1 MTIVDVCDDCAR
13 RSWLVARLA
22 GHLELRRAE
31 REVIREV
38 LALPDPRFI
47 AALGGREAG
56 SIAAEHAGRDPDE
69 LRATWAAAGTHAV
82 CRHRPGYPASLLLLP
97 DAPAVLHVHGAPERL
112 ASLLAAP
119 GVAIVGAR
127 KASPD
132 ARDCARLIG
141 RGLAAAGVTVVSGM
155 ALGIDSAA
163 HEGALEAA
171 ANTVA
176 VLACGPDVPYPR
188 SRRGLHERLGARA
201 AVISEL
207 PPGATPYRWGFPARN
222 RIIAALARM
231 VVVVEAA
238 ERSGSLITADIGITL
253 GRDIAAVPG
262 SPLSWRCAGTNQLLR
277 EGATFVRDAVDVLDS
292 LADPEP
298 ADLAAA
304 RAAGPSPRR
313 TDPPVPAGLPDRLQ
327 DLLRAID
334 GGAGSVD
341 AHARTPE
348 EARAVLGDLT
358 ELELLGLVGRGPG
371 GRYTRIRR

>member
-1 MTIVDVCDDCAR
+1 VSTIDVCDDCAR
-13 RSWLVARLA
+13 RSWLVGRLS
-22 GHLELRRAE
+22 GHLEVRRAE

-38 LALPDPRFI
+38 LALPDARFI
-47 AALGGREAG
+47 AALGGLEG
-56 SIAAEHAGRDPDE
+56 PGLAAEHAARDPAE
-69 LRATWAAAGTHAV
+69 LRATWSAAGTHAI
-82 CRHRPGYPASLLLLP
+82 CRHRAGYPASLLLLP
-97 DAPAVLHVHGAPERL
+97 DAPAVLHLHGDPQRL
-112 ASLLAAP
+112 AGLLAGP
-119 GVAIVGAR
+119 SVAIVGAR
-127 KASPD
+127 KASVE
-132 ARDCARLIG
+132 ARDSARLMA
-141 RGLAAAGVTVVSGM
+141 RGLSAAGVTVVSGM

-188 SRRGLHERLGARA
+188 SRRGLHERLGDRA

-222 RIIAALARM
+222 RIIAALAQM

-262 SPLSWRCAGTNQLLR
+262 SPASWRCAGTNQLLR

-292 LADPEP
+292 LAHTEH
-298 ADLAAA
+298 ADLAEA
-304 RAAGPSPRR
+304 RAAGPSARR
-313 TDPPVPAGLPDRLQ
+313 TAPPVPAGLPARLQ
-327 DLLRAID
+327 SLLRAID
-334 GGAGSVD
+334 GGAEPVT

-371 GRYTRIRR
+371 GRYRRIRE